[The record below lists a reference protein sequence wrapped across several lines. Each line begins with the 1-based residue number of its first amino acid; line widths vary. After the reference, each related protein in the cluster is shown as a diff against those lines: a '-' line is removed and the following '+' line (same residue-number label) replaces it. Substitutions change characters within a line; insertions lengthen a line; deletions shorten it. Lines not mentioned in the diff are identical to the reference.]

1 VLIPLIA
8 IVIIAITIAIETKT
22 TLPQKTENRILL
34 TLEEM
39 TTLKVRKVLNEMKAT
54 SVMMILKRMMDLER
68 MTDLRGI
75 MGTSAMIIT
84 IEMKAIENLTRSL
97 MATTKAIPLQ

>member
-1 VLIPLIA
+1 
-8 IVIIAITIAIETKT
+8 
-22 TLPQKTENRILL
+22 
-34 TLEEM
+34 M

-54 SVMMILKRMMDLER
+54 SAMMILKRMMDLER

-75 MGTSAMIIT
+75 MGISAMIT
-84 IEMKAIENLTRSL
+84 TTGMKAIENLTKSL